1 MSQSQTHRSMRRMA
15 SVELRGISKRFGAV
29 QALRDVTLTVHDGEF
44 LTLLGPSG
52 CGKSTLLRIVAGL
65 EQPTAGEVRLDSR
78 SVIALAPKQ
87 RNVAMVF
94 QSYALYPHMKVF
106 DNIALPLVMRRLDTW
121 RRLPGL
127 GGLLP
132 GARAAH
138 AAIDREVRDVAGAL
152 GIEALLGRK
161 PAQLSGGQKQRVA
174 LARAM
179 VRRPAVFLMDE
190 PLSNLDARLRVQ
202 MRAELAELHRRLA
215 ATLIYV
221 THDQVEAMT
230 MSDRVAVMIDG
241 QVLQVA
247 SPRAIYADPDSL
259 AVAEFVGTP
268 RINVLPACR
277 RADGAL
283 DVLGVTLPRAA
294 PAGAAGPGLRVAV
307 RPEALALDE
316 PVSPR
321 SLTGRV
327 RLLEDLGPETLVH
340 VAVQGLDTLL
350 VARCEPAAVVGLL
363 IDDEVGVRFAPG
375 DGLLFDRNGCRVR
388 GDRAAA
394 HV

>member
-1 MSQSQTHRSMRRMA
+1 MA
-15 SVELRGISKRFGAV
+15 SVELRGVSKHFGAV
-29 QALRDVTLTVHDGEF
+29 QALRDVSLTVHDGEF

-65 EQPTAGEVRLDSR
+65 EQPTAGEVHLNNRR
-78 SVIALAPKQ
+78 VNALAPKQ

-106 DNIALPLVMRRLDTW
+106 ENIALPLVMQRLNTW
-121 RRLPGL
+121 QRLPCL
-127 GGLLP
+127 GRLLP
-132 GARAAH
+132 GARATH
-138 AAIDREVRDVAGAL
+138 AAIGREVREVAGAL

-161 PAQLSGGQKQRVA
+161 PGQLSGGQKQRVA

-179 VRRPAVFLMDE
+179 VRSPAVFLMDE

-202 MRAELAELHRRLA
+202 MRAELAQLHRRLA

-230 MSDRVAVMIDG
+230 MSDRVAVMLDA

-259 AVAEFVGTP
+259 EVAEFVGTP
-268 RINVLPACR
+268 RINVLPARR
-277 RADGAL
+277 RADGAV
-283 DVLGVTLPRAA
+283 DVLSLTLQRAV
-294 PAGAAGPGLRVAV
+294 PASAAAAGLRVAV
-307 RPEALALDE
+307 RPEALTLDE
-316 PVSPR
+316 PGSPR
-321 SLTGRV
+321 SLVGRV

-340 VAVQGLDTLL
+340 VAVHGLEAPL

-363 IDDEVGVRFAPG
+363 MDDEVAVRFAPE
-375 DGLLFDRNGCRVR
+375 DMLLFDRNGCRVR
-388 GDRAAA
+388 GDRATA